1 LDSRGGANKQKMRE
15 QDTNAATTNFPSSSL
30 QPPPP
35 PGLAKS
41 KGGFAKLCIKF

>member
-1 LDSRGGANKQKMRE
+1 
-15 QDTNAATTNFPSSSL
+15 L

-41 KGGFAKLCIKF
+41 KGGFAKLCIKFWLRTWYRYSEHIWNLLII